1 MSLTEFFAG
10 VLFKRDE
17 HGRSVFFP
25 NGALGGGFIVPD
37 TATERR
43 LRDSMMRLQVSAAV
57 ISSVAMTVVQ
67 GTIGGMAEW
76 RAEVWFGFVVG
87 MTAFS
92 LLMRFAGMR
101 LVKGLAPASRA
112 ARLGVREFYRGQAAA
127 LPRWYHWSQVAFSGS
142 AFLIGTAV
150 VLSGREQSVI
160 GVPGTVTFGMIAAF
174 SLFGLWAGYERP
186 QAAGPSRQI
195 SSRALSAG

>member
-1 MSLTEFFAG
+1 MSLTEFFVG

-37 TATERR
+37 PVTERR
-43 LRDSMMRLQVSAAV
+43 IRDSMMRLQVGAAV
-57 ISSVAMTVVQ
+57 FSSVVMTAVQ
-67 GTIGGMAEW
+67 WAIGGMADW
-76 RAEVWFGFVVG
+76 RAEVWFGFAIG

-112 ARLGVREFYRGQAAA
+112 VRLGVGEFYRGQAAA
-127 LPRWYHWSQVAFSGS
+127 LPRWYHRSQVALSGS

-150 VLSGREQSVI
+150 VMSGRDQSVI

-186 QAAGPSRQI
+186 QAAGASRQI